1 MKKILT
7 LLPLICCSLYVLGQ
21 GLGTISGSVTDK
33 NLLTA
38 IPGATVS
45 LEGTP
50 LSAITDTLGRFRI
63 TGVPPK
69 TYTLKI
75 SVVGYTTAVFYNLV
89 LTSGNETNL
98 SVQMEPKS
106 QTLEEVLVKNRKTA
120 VAASLET
127 PLSVQKLTAEE
138 IRSNPGGNFD
148 ISRVIQALPGVGG
161 TLGRGLAHG
170 ADAFLHAEPREFHG
184 LRHRR
189 RLGHH
194 GPLEPGEPLRLP
206 GLPGLRLRPGR
217 VPQPYGPPG
226 AEHPGQPG
234 APGGSPGCGAGGAF
248 REG

>member
-7 LLPLICCSLYVLGQ
+7 LLPLICCSLFVLGQ

-161 TLGRGLAHG
+161 TSGSVGGYRNDIIIRG
-170 ADAFLHAEPREFHG
+170 
-184 LRHRR
+184 
-189 RLGHH
+189 
-194 GPLEPGEPLRLP
+194 
-206 GLPGLRLRPGR
+206 
-217 VPQPYGPPG
+217 
-226 AEHPGQPG
+226 G
-234 APGGSPGCGAGGAF
+234 APNENVYYLDGIEIPTINHFATQGSGGGPTGI
-248 REG
+248 

>member
-98 SVQMEPKS
+98 SVQMEAKS

-161 TLGRGLAHG
+161 TSGSVGGYRNDIIIRG
-170 ADAFLHAEPREFHG
+170 
-184 LRHRR
+184 
-189 RLGHH
+189 
-194 GPLEPGEPLRLP
+194 
-206 GLPGLRLRPGR
+206 
-217 VPQPYGPPG
+217 
-226 AEHPGQPG
+226 G
-234 APGGSPGCGAGGAF
+234 APNENVYYLDGIEIPTINHFATQGSGGGPTGILNVSF
-248 REG
+248 I

>member
-127 PLSVQKLTAEE
+127 PLSVQKLTAE
-138 IRSNPGGNFD
+138 
-148 ISRVIQALPGVGG
+148 
-161 TLGRGLAHG
+161 
-170 ADAFLHAEPREFHG
+170 
-184 LRHRR
+184 
-189 RLGHH
+189 
-194 GPLEPGEPLRLP
+194 
-206 GLPGLRLRPGR
+206 
-217 VPQPYGPPG
+217 
-226 AEHPGQPG
+226 
-234 APGGSPGCGAGGAF
+234 
-248 REG
+248 

>member
-75 SVVGYTTAVFYNLV
+75 SVVSYTTAVFYNLV

-106 QTLEEVLVKNRKTA
+106 QTLEEVLVKVEVIKDHMFWRKFFLPKNLKDHQFGFLLVFIT
-120 VAASLET
+120 T
-127 PLSVQKLTAEE
+127 LT
-138 IRSNPGGNFD
+138 NWTG
-148 ISRVIQALPGVGG
+148 
-161 TLGRGLAHG
+161 
-170 ADAFLHAEPREFHG
+170 
-184 LRHRR
+184 
-189 RLGHH
+189 
-194 GPLEPGEPLRLP
+194 
-206 GLPGLRLRPGR
+206 
-217 VPQPYGPPG
+217 
-226 AEHPGQPG
+226 
-234 APGGSPGCGAGGAF
+234 
-248 REG
+248 

>member
-63 TGVPPK
+63 TSVPPK

-98 SVQMEPKS
+98 SV
-106 QTLEEVLVKNRKTA
+106 R
-120 VAASLET
+120 
-127 PLSVQKLTAEE
+127 
-138 IRSNPGGNFD
+138 GN
-148 ISRVIQALPGVGG
+148 
-161 TLGRGLAHG
+161 TK
-170 ADAFLHAEPREFHG
+170 
-184 LRHRR
+184 
-189 RLGHH
+189 
-194 GPLEPGEPLRLP
+194 
-206 GLPGLRLRPGR
+206 
-217 VPQPYGPPG
+217 
-226 AEHPGQPG
+226 
-234 APGGSPGCGAGGAF
+234 
-248 REG
+248 